1 MNKYEIHYIQ
11 NSTSSTT
18 HIKATDSQLA
28 YLKFKQLNP
37 KSTVTKLVDCETGK
51 ECPLPTK
58 PDNTKEKKTMEDKAL
73 INHQT
78 RTELTDGN
86 INKIAVAIS
95 SAMQKTDTPNSS
107 VSLKDLSILDW
118 VSIIFKINV
127 ATLIVMAIPVGV
139 IALVNI

>member
-1 MNKYEIHYIQ
+1 MEVSMNKYEIHYIQ

-58 PDNTKEKKTMEDKAL
+58 PDNTKEKSLERILGASKSVKSNTAL
-73 INHQT
+73 FLF
-78 RTELTDGN
+78 R
-86 INKIAVAIS
+86 
-95 SAMQKTDTPNSS
+95 
-107 VSLKDLSILDW
+107 IL
-118 VSIIFKINV
+118 
-127 ATLIVMAIPVGV
+127 
-139 IALVNI
+139 